1 MSTFVIVLI
10 LVVIGVFGVKSYC
23 KKLSSG
29 CCGASSGPSEKKM
42 KVKDRDKSHYPYRKI
57 LSIDGM
63 VCGNCSTRVENG
75 LNRLDGVW
83 AVVDLA
89 KGQADVRMKEP
100 LDEQVLKQAVRD
112 TGYTVYKIETAS

>member
-75 LNRLDGVW
+75 LNRLAVW
-83 AVVDLA
+83 ARARCLVRLWTRCAAFWWALA
-89 KGQADVRMKEP
+89 
-100 LDEQVLKQAVRD
+100 
-112 TGYTVYKIETAS
+112 